1 MARYIA
7 WIGERGTVKATSM
20 QSYLSAVND
29 FFKDH
34 GVEPIAQCDL
44 VAKVRRGLARPK
56 YPSTP
61 TAHACICLPGFSSH
75 RYASPR
81 TYARR

>member
-7 WIGERGTVKATSM
+7 WIGERGTVKATSL

-34 GVEPIAQCDL
+34 GVEPVAQCDL
-44 VAKVRRGLARPK
+44 VAKVRRGLAAGTGSAIFLLGSDP
-56 YPSTP
+56 
-61 TAHACICLPGFSSH
+61 
-75 RYASPR
+75 
-81 TYARR
+81 